1 MVSSLSYKLGQ
12 NQLVTGFGTRR
23 APAKKG
29 RGVIRNIASAGTKAL
44 GTYLVNKLADVI
56 KGNGFKPTG
65 YGRKPRTT
73 LKRKTAKK

>member
-12 NQLVTGFGTRR
+12 NQLVTGFGRR

-56 KGNGFKPTG
+56 KGNGIKPTG
-65 YGRKPRTT
+65 YGRKPRAT